1 MLIKYPYTWEKVS
14 GNDPVNKTTNE
25 LTAVALDWVAQ
36 LKGIKKSEIKTG
48 INALSNREEKRF
60 PPNAMEFR
68 ELCIGS
74 DNEKVLD
81 EVLCRLQQGD
91 SFEWQNQLAFN
102 FWNRYSFDLLHG
114 DKNEIPKLIK
124 QNLKMIDKSSMF
136 PLPDYTQKAIET
148 AKPTETDQEQRR
160 TKQRFFATM
169 TYVLIEAGKVYPK
182 KYETL
187 MNANRGWEIVQDYLN
202 KGFSLPEKKEKKS
215 ISSMFGEIDYKFRQS
230 MKDFLTQSG
239 VLS

>member
-1 MLIKYPYTWEKVS
+1 MEINHTRTEQTTKLENYSQEAHSVLNDIWATMLIKYPYTWEKVCK
-14 GNDPVNKTTNE
+14 NDPIDPVTNK

-102 FWNRYSFDLLHG
+102 LWCRSAFDYKLANRQEL
-114 DKNEIPKLIK
+114 KKLITRDLSALNPK
-124 QNLKMIDKSSMF
+124 DMVS
-136 PLPDYTQKAIET
+136 LPDYTKEALEYTDDSICPIKKKREIEKLKNSLICGQKRI
-148 AKPTETDQEQRR
+148 K
-160 TKQRFFATM
+160 
-169 TYVLIEAGKVYPK
+169 
-182 KYETL
+182 
-187 MNANRGWEIVQDYLN
+187 N
-202 KGFSLPEKKEKKS
+202 
-215 ISSMFGEIDYKFRQS
+215 
-230 MKDFLTQSG
+230 
-239 VLS
+239 